1 VPRAALLAIVLA
13 TSCTP
18 DASDAVDAGEAGDAG
33 TPEEAGLMCGLTCVD
48 AQSDASLL
56 QKVEGILG
64 AICANPDGCHGGGG
78 NVPFLLSGGADF
90 SPLIDVPSVERPEM
104 VRVKPGDPAH
114 SYLYLKVACEG
125 GIDGSCMPPGP
136 PQPSLGA
143 LFYGWIEAGAP
154 TH

>member
-1 VPRAALLAIVLA
+1 VPRAALLAILLA

-18 DASDAVDAGEAGDAG
+18 DASDASDAGA
-33 TPEEAGLMCGLTCVD
+33 PEEAGLMCGLTCVD
-48 AQSDASLL
+48 AQSDASVL

-64 AICANPDGCHGGGG
+64 SICASPDGCHGGGGG

-90 SPLIDVPSVERPEM
+90 SPLIDAPSVERPGM
-104 VRVKPGDPAH
+104 VRVKPGDPAQ
-114 SYLYLKVACEG
+114 SYLYLKIACEG

-136 PQPSLGA
+136 PQPSLAA

-154 TH
+154 TQ